1 MPGYRTTTRRRKRT
15 FLLGWNRTFSCGC
28 YTQMSDNR
36 YYVNYAAN
44 FSEARVRDRSLL
56 VWDLTMPLLPL
67 RGGKALGLL
76 GVKRAQLF

>member
-1 MPGYRTTTRRRKRT
+1 
-15 FLLGWNRTFSCGC
+15 
-28 YTQMSDNR
+28 MSDNR